1 MLVAALI
8 SIIGIGLGIAIV
20 EKTGLRMGGVI
31 VVPVLAVYSLYT
43 FTALPLFLLS
53 AAIAYVLVG
62 LIRRRTLIYG
72 RQLLIASLGVG
83 AIVPVL
89 ATLTFDL
96 WTAVD
101 SVVEIAFVGT
111 ILPGIAVYNYH
122 KLDQDQKTT
131 DIAISLGA
139 LAGLIVL
146 GAALVN
152 PTLATRLSPGAASI
166 LFTPGSDIAAVR
178 GAVQGEVA
186 MTTHLARDAM
196 LVLIGL
202 GITLSEAAQGRWGI
216 RMGGLIAVPLLVVFS
231 LTHWAVVPVYV
242 VGILTAY
249 AAASAINRITL
260 VYGRVLLSLT
270 LVVSML
276 YASAVAVAM
285 PVISGFLLYFV
296 AILAGVGAYNF
307 HRVSPPERLESAAI
321 SVGLFA
327 SLLFGTRLVFEP
339 TSAGVLTSIS
349 GVHAALFVTVLA
361 ATAYSAYD
369 LERRRRTAANSHARG
384 VSF

>member
-8 SIIGIGLGIAIV
+8 SIIGIVLGIAIV

-62 LIRRRTLIYG
+62 LIRQRTLIYG

-122 KLDQDQKTT
+122 KLDEDQKTT

-152 PTLATRLSPGAASI
+152 PTLATRLSPGAASV

-178 GAVQGEVA
+178 GAVQGEVV
-186 MTTHLARDAM
+186 MTTHLSRSVLLA
-196 LVLIGL
+196 LIGL
-202 GITLSEAAQGRWGI
+202 GVALSEAAQGRWGI
-216 RMGGLIAVPLLVVFS
+216 RMGG
-231 LTHWAVVPVYV
+231 
-242 VGILTAY
+242 
-249 AAASAINRITL
+249 
-260 VYGRVLLSLT
+260 
-270 LVVSML
+270 
-276 YASAVAVAM
+276 
-285 PVISGFLLYFV
+285 
-296 AILAGVGAYNF
+296 
-307 HRVSPPERLESAAI
+307 
-321 SVGLFA
+321 
-327 SLLFGTRLVFEP
+327 
-339 TSAGVLTSIS
+339 
-349 GVHAALFVTVLA
+349 
-361 ATAYSAYD
+361 
-369 LERRRRTAANSHARG
+369 
-384 VSF
+384 